1 MSRQTADH
9 TGRAEIRR
17 CCGEM
22 VLPDGWCQRWRHGRH
37 SFVHRSA
44 GGFRSEHY
52 RVEPIDVA
60 TARAFV
66 QAHHYAASWVVD
78 RFRLGLFHT
87 AGGIPALI
95 GVAVFGIPMNKKVL
109 TNPLPDWEPY
119 VQTLEL
125 SRFVILG
132 DRQYPGGEPGL
143 APANAESWF
152 LARCFEYLA
161 AQDVRGIVAFSDP
174 VARSVG
180 GRLVIPGHAGI
191 IYQASNAVYTGRGTA
206 RTVVILPD
214 GTSLPERAI
223 SKLRRTE
230 PGHTAVESRLIAL
243 GAPAPDGSD
252 PRTWVRQALASI
264 GAALIAHPG
273 NHRFVMATAAR
284 FRRHMHVA
292 LPAQPYPKPTCTCG
306 RPRCRSHQ

>member
-1 MSRQTADH
+1 MNRQTGDH
-9 TGRAEIRR
+9 IGRAGMRR
-17 CCGEM
+17 CCGQM
-22 VLPDGWCQRWRHGRH
+22 VLPEGWCQRWRHGWH

-52 RVEPIDVA
+52 SVEPIDVA
-60 TARAFV
+60 AARGFV
-66 QAHHYAASWVVD
+66 QTHHYAASWVVD

-87 AGGIPALI
+87 AAGFPALI

-132 DRQYPGGEPGL
+132 DRQRPGGEPGL

-152 LARCFEYLA
+152 LARCFEHLA
-161 AQDVRGIVAFSDP
+161 ARDVRGIVAFSDP
-174 VARSVG
+174 VARTVG
-180 GRLVIPGHAGI
+180 NRVIMPGHAGI
-191 IYQASNAVYTGRGTA
+191 IYQASNAVYTGHGTA
-206 RTVVILPD
+206 RPVIILPD

-223 SKLRRTE
+223 SKVRRAE
-230 PGHTAVESRLIAL
+230 VGYAAVERRLIAL
-243 GAPAPDGSD
+243 GAPARDGSD
-252 PRTWVRQALASI
+252 PGAWVRQALASI
-264 GAALIAHPG
+264 GAMTIDHPG

-284 FRRHMHVA
+284 FRRRMRIA
-292 LPAQPYPKPTCTCG
+292 LPVEPYPKPTRVPGTLPCLWC
-306 RPRCRSHQ
+306 H